1 MALSFFA
8 DKSVPPS
15 EDAVRAV
22 LGATAELWRELIRRV
37 AQKCAPLDQV
47 WGFSSKSTGWGLRL
61 KHAER
66 TILYMTPCKDYFLA
80 SFALGE
86 KAVKAAQESRLSRAV
101 LNVIDRAPRY
111 AEGRGVRLEIRK
123 PRDLS
128 AVEIIAAA
136 KMAN

>member
-1 MALSFFA
+1 MALSFFD
-8 DKSVPPS
+8 DKSAPPS
-15 EDAVRAV
+15 EGALQTA
-22 LGATAELWRELIRRV
+22 LGPSSELWRELIQRISVRFP
-37 AQKCAPLDQV
+37 PLDEV

-61 KHAER
+61 KHRER
-66 TILYMTPCKDYFLA
+66 TVLYMTPCKDYFLA

-86 KAVKAAQESRLSRAV
+86 KAVRVAQESRLPRAV
-101 LNVIDRAPRY
+101 LNVIDRSPRY

-128 AVEIIAAA
+128 AVETLAAA

>member
-1 MALSFFA
+1 MALSVFD

-15 EDAVRAV
+15 EGALQTA
-22 LGATAELWRELIRRV
+22 LGVTAELWRELIRRISV
-37 AQKCAPLDQV
+37 RFSPLEEV
-47 WGFSSKSTGWGLRL
+47 WGFSSKATGWGLRL
-61 KHAER
+61 KHRER

-86 KAVKAAQESRLSRAV
+86 KAVRTAQESGLPRAV

-123 PRDLS
+123 RRDLS
-128 AVEIIAAA
+128 AVESLAAA
-136 KMAN
+136 KMAG